1 MTALTSTIQSQKDNN
16 ATEWT
21 GLYKL
26 GAVTSLLILCT
37 ALLEILITFL
47 PGGYLSAETVV
58 DWFNLLHDN
67 WFLGLR
73 NLGLLNIV
81 MTALTIPMFFALCMA
96 HWKVNPK
103 YSALAMII
111 CFIGIAVFYA
121 TNRAFA
127 MLDLSTQY
135 AAPSTDAERAVLE
148 AAGQALLAVGE
159 SHTPGTFFG
168 FGLSAIAGMLI
179 SFVLL
184 HGGIFSKLSAYAGIL
199 GFGMLLVYDVCQSFV
214 PALSGIALL
223 FAMIG
228 GIFFVTSVGL
238 TLGIVELVCTGALIV
253 PSAFHWKPALT
264 GVAAAVLAIESLVFV
279 WVHVKYH
286 EIPPI
291 IMSVVLGLLMAFI
304 AYGRMVLKPIVLTNR
319 VTH

>member
-1 MTALTSTIQSQKDNN
+1 MTAITSTIQSQKEYTP
-16 ATEWT
+16 AEWS

-47 PGGYLSAETVV
+47 PGGYASTETVV

-81 MTALTIPMFFALCMA
+81 MTALSIPMFFALCMA

-111 CFIGIAVFYA
+111 SFIGIGVFYA

-135 AAPSTDAERAVLE
+135 AAASTDAQRAVLE
-148 AAGQALLAVGE
+148 AAGQALLAVGQ
-159 SHTPGTFFG
+159 SHTPGTFIG
-168 FGLSAIAGMLI
+168 FCLSEIAGILI
-179 SFVLL
+179 SFVMLR
-184 HGGIFSKLSAYAGIL
+184 GGIFSKLTAYAGVL
-199 GFGMLLVYDVCQSFV
+199 GFGMLLVYEICQSFV
-214 PALSGIALL
+214 PGSSSFALI

-228 GIFFVTSVGL
+228 GIL
-238 TLGIVELVCTGALIV
+238 NLVWNALI
-253 PSAFHWKPALT
+253 AQRLFKTA
-264 GVAAAVLAIESLVFV
+264 
-279 WVHVKYH
+279 
-286 EIPPI
+286 
-291 IMSVVLGLLMAFI
+291 
-304 AYGRMVLKPIVLTNR
+304 
-319 VTH
+319 